1 MSKVST
7 KECHSRERESVCV
20 CACVFARVNVLVG
33 WCKEEHQRLQQREE
47 IRLTS
52 KMPRQARKK
61 AAELKLRLFPVAK
74 AQAAKPTKDAA
85 NGRMAIVQ
93 RGIGGWGLEFTRWKT
108 SAKVANAHASVFW
121 YLTPLLTR
129 SHTFTVTHTD
139 TDTDTNTDT
148 QTHTDRHSHT
158 HSHTH
163 THTHTLTHSLAQTQI
178 QTHRH
183 TLSLP
188 VSG

>member
-7 KECHSRERESVCV
+7 KECHSRERECVCV
-20 CACVFARVNVLVG
+20 FVCVFARVNVLVG

-139 TDTDTNTDT
+139 RHRHRHKHRHTDTHR
-148 QTHTDRHSHT
+148 HT
-158 HSHTH
+158 HTH

-183 TLSLP
+183 THSLP